1 MFILFLLASI
11 LGAILIKFG
20 VLSALVA
27 VLSVSIKAL
36 LAILALLVLL
46 VLWLIIRKR

>member
-20 VLSALVA
+20 VLSALVT
-27 VLSVSIKAL
+27 VMSVSIKAL
-36 LAILALLVLL
+36 LAILVAMVLL
-46 VLWLIIRKR
+46 VLWLICRKR